1 MQLVYEKF
9 NLTKMLHQLKLLVE
23 SKINEK
29 NIHYIEDINIKHEW
43 FIGDELRLNQVLVN
57 FLSNAIKYCNKDGNI
72 KLIVSEQVIENSNVQ
87 LAFAVQDD
95 GIGIAKDKQELIFQ
109 SFEQADNSEI
119 ARKQGTGLGLAI
131 CTRIVHMMGWILS
144 QKVNLEK
151 VVSLALLLIYKL
163 LMMSML
169 NRDDCKYISIY
180 AMSANAFDEDVKC
193 SLASG
198 MNGHLSEPID
208 RVKLKEVLVKCLNK
222 QGGLPI
228 FNMLEISVLYKVYT
242 HQ

>member
-119 ARKQGTGLGLAI
+119 KEHVWGL
-131 CTRIVHMMGWILS
+131 
-144 QKVNLEK
+144 
-151 VVSLALLLIYKL
+151 
-163 LMMSML
+163 
-169 NRDDCKYISIY
+169 
-180 AMSANAFDEDVKC
+180 
-193 SLASG
+193 
-198 MNGHLSEPID
+198 
-208 RVKLKEVLVKCLNK
+208 
-222 QGGLPI
+222 
-228 FNMLEISVLYKVYT
+228 LYV
-242 HQ
+242 QE

>member
-109 SFEQADNSEI
+109 SFEQSDNSEM

-144 QKVNLEK
+144 
-151 VVSLALLLIYKL
+151 
-163 LMMSML
+163 
-169 NRDDCKYISIY
+169 
-180 AMSANAFDEDVKC
+180 
-193 SLASG
+193 
-198 MNGHLSEPID
+198 
-208 RVKLKEVLVKCLNK
+208 
-222 QGGLPI
+222 
-228 FNMLEISVLYKVYT
+228 
-242 HQ
+242 

>member
-109 SFEQADNSEI
+109 SFEQADNSEMT
-119 ARKQGTGLGLAI
+119 RKQGTGLGLAL
-131 CTRIVHMMGWILS
+131 CARLVHMMGWILS
-144 QKVNLEK
+144 
-151 VVSLALLLIYKL
+151 
-163 LMMSML
+163 
-169 NRDDCKYISIY
+169 
-180 AMSANAFDEDVKC
+180 
-193 SLASG
+193 
-198 MNGHLSEPID
+198 
-208 RVKLKEVLVKCLNK
+208 
-222 QGGLPI
+222 
-228 FNMLEISVLYKVYT
+228 
-242 HQ
+242 

>member
-9 NLTKMLHQLKLLVE
+9 NLTKMLHQLKPLVE

-29 NIHYIEDINIKHEW
+29 NIHYIEDINIKHEC

-57 FLSNAIKYCNKDGNI
+57 FLSNVIKYCNKDGNI

-109 SFEQADNSEI
+109 SFEQADNSEM
-119 ARKQGTGLGLAI
+119 ARKQETSLGLAI

-144 QKVNLEK
+144 
-151 VVSLALLLIYKL
+151 
-163 LMMSML
+163 
-169 NRDDCKYISIY
+169 
-180 AMSANAFDEDVKC
+180 
-193 SLASG
+193 
-198 MNGHLSEPID
+198 
-208 RVKLKEVLVKCLNK
+208 
-222 QGGLPI
+222 
-228 FNMLEISVLYKVYT
+228 
-242 HQ
+242 